1 MNEPNNP
8 NSIMDWFKRHGL
20 DGSYKAR
27 EKLFSECG
35 FSNYKGTPEQ
45 NILLL
50 NFLKSEFGP

>member
-1 MNEPNNP
+1 MNAPNDP

-27 EKLFSECG
+27 EKLFRECG

-50 NFLKSEFGP
+50 NFLKSEFGA